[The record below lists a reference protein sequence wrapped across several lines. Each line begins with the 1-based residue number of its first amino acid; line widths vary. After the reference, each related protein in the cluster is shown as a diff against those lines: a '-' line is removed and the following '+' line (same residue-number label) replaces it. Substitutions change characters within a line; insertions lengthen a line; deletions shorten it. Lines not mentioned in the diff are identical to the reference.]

1 MDEKNKTQDNQALS
15 IDDMMLLKNL
25 KSSITSVVD
34 ENKNQTNN
42 QLPATEPTPTPEN
55 KMMNKNTNLENH
67 ENVNEEKPA
76 PNDER
81 LRVEQINS
89 QEGRVMEGIP
99 AISAVTSIR
108 PIQAKSDPVN
118 FADALEQWR
127 YMSEK
132 YRNKR
137 LAKEKNGSEFQDDV
151 NSQSKVL
158 KNSPNNSIPNN
169 PDLLTI
175 NKFQNNYEYDTVQL
189 SPPHNN
195 LEQNPTYKPH
205 LAKPNQIMSDKK
217 VDEKD
222 KKHDFRDK
230 IIQSLIQRL
239 SNANIEVDPALLE
252 EGETNEIEPSGD
264 ILKVSDVMTKNVVS
278 VIDSM
283 TIEQVAS
290 IFNKRRI
297 TGVPVINYHSK
308 QPIGIISMSDIISHI
323 FDDGLVSTFPIEG
336 NNMFQQ
342 DTLAILDK
350 PISELMHTEIIETS
364 IDTTVKDACNL
375 MIENDIHRVLVTQ
388 NNKVKGIF
396 TSFDAVRIL
405 AKFDV
410 KIN

>member
-1 MDEKNKTQDNQALS
+1 MDEKNQTQDNQTLS

-42 QLPATEPTPTPEN
+42 QLPATEPAQVAEN
-55 KMMNKNTNLENH
+55 KMVNKNTNLENH

-99 AISAVTSIR
+99 AISSVTSIR
-108 PIQAKSDPVN
+108 PIQSKSDPVN

-137 LAKEKNGSEFQDDV
+137 LAKERNTSEFQDDV
-151 NSQSKVL
+151 NIQSQIL
-158 KNSPNNSIPNN
+158 KNTPNNIIPNN
-169 PDLLTI
+169 PDLLTT
-175 NKFQNNYEYDTVQL
+175 NKFQNNYEHDTVQL
-189 SPPHNN
+189 SPPKDN
-195 LEQNPTYKPH
+195 LQSPTYKPH
-205 LAKPNQIMSDKK
+205 IAKPNQIKSDKNI
-217 VDEKD
+217 DEQD

-239 SNANIEVDPALLE
+239 SNANIDVDPALLE
-252 EGETNEIEPSGD
+252 EGENNEIEPSGD

-323 FDDGLVSTFPIEG
+323 FDDGFVSTFPIEG

-350 PISELMHTEIIETS
+350 PISELMHTEIIEIST
-364 IDTTVKDACNL
+364 DTTVKDACNL